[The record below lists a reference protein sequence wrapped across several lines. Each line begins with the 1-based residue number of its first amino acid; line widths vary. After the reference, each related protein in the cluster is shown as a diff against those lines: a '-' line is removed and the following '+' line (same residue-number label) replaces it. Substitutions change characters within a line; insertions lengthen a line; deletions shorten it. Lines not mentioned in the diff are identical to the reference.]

1 MVLRKSGP
9 VVFFVLAVS
18 FVGTTPF
25 ASRTETQRIG
35 WRLESERAV
44 QTKGLRGPLP
54 HLMLRGGARDDSI
67 QFQSRRRDSPGR
79 QQGTMN
85 PDVRLGHGTGE
96 NDIVLD
102 MRTDEE
108 IALLQSM
115 AEKPAEPAVEI
126 STEEYPE
133 SRRAA
138 YLREQA
144 LKMIPDFVS
153 AWPEGNTSTEE
164 MLEVWNEMQQ
174 GTNTPAHTLADAA
187 AANDVSEIE
196 ELLASGQVSVDS
208 LCRDSRTALMHA
220 TEHGRVEAVCVL
232 LRHGADTEVCP

>member
-1 MVLRKSGP
+1 MVLQKSGP
-9 VVFFVLAVS
+9 VVFLFVLAVS

-25 ASRTETQRIG
+25 ASHTETQRIG

-85 PDVRLGHGTGE
+85 PDVRQRHETGE

-144 LKMIPDFVS
+144 LKMIPDFVA
-153 AWPEGNTSTEE
+153 AWPEGNTSTVR
-164 MLEVWNEMQQ
+164 LVDIL
-174 GTNTPAHTLADAA
+174 ACTLILPY
-187 AANDVSEIE
+187 ER
-196 ELLASGQVSVDS
+196 Q
-208 LCRDSRTALMHA
+208 
-220 TEHGRVEAVCVL
+220 
-232 LRHGADTEVCP
+232 

>member
-9 VVFFVLAVS
+9 VVFLFVLAVP

-25 ASRTETQRIG
+25 ASHTETQRIE
-35 WRLESERAV
+35 WRLRAV

-85 PDVRLGHGTGE
+85 PDVRQRHGTGE
-96 NDIVLD
+96 NDMVLD

-115 AEKPAEPAVEI
+115 VEKPAEPAVEI
-126 STEEYPE
+126 STAEYPE

-144 LKMIPDFVS
+144 LKMIPDFVA
-153 AWPEGNTSTEE
+153 AWPEGNTSTVR
-164 MLEVWNEMQQ
+164 LVDI
-174 GTNTPAHTLADAA
+174 LACTRIPPC
-187 AANDVSEIE
+187 EK
-196 ELLASGQVSVDS
+196 Q
-208 LCRDSRTALMHA
+208 
-220 TEHGRVEAVCVL
+220 
-232 LRHGADTEVCP
+232 